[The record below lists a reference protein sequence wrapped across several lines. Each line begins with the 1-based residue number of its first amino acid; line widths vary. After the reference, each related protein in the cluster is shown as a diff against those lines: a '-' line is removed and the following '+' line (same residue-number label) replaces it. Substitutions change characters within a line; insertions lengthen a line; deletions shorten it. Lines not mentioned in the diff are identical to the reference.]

1 MLVLGMLSILEHF
14 IEYYIFC
21 LSFKAVIYYQR
32 LDLTLELA
40 RFEPEVCMQS
50 YQMRKNQNNLSEL
63 VKVKLRGYYK
73 VTGKTIVIIILLHI
87 IVKIYF

>member
-21 LSFKAVIYYQR
+21 LSFKAVNYYQR